1 MEYGST
7 MLRML
12 APIFW
17 RDAISETARSLL
29 AALSFGVLVGLVFLA
44 PQPAPA
50 ESLGS
55 PGPDHE
61 RLNPLIGEWTTVI
74 KHWKTAEDEPT
85 TLRGT
90 ARCRWVLGGRFVEER
105 AENETSKGG
114 LFQSVTY
121 LGYDRQTQLYDRFW
135 LTNTWTGMF
144 IERGRYDPDTNVI
157 QTQGSEIDPTS
168 GAVILTTSE
177 LKIESPNRHVFTSY
191 TTGTDGVRWKQLEI
205 LYSKK

>member
-1 MEYGST
+1 MEYGPT
-7 MLRML
+7 LPRMP
-12 APIFW
+12 AQTFW
-17 RDAISETARSLL
+17 RDAISKTARSLL
-29 AALSFGVLVGLVFLA
+29 AALAFGVLVGLVFLA
-44 PQPAPA
+44 PQPAIA

-61 RLNPLIGEWTTVI
+61 RLNQLIGEWTTFI

-90 ARCRWVLGGRFVEER
+90 ARCQWVLGGRFVEEH
-105 AENETSKGG
+105 AENETSNGG
-114 LFQSVTY
+114 RFQSVTY
-121 LGYDRQTQLYDRFW
+121 LGYDRQTKLYDRFW

-157 QTQGSEIDPTS
+157 QTQGSEIDPS

-177 LKIESPNRHVFTSY
+177 LKIDSPNRHVFTSY
-191 TTGTDGVRWKQLEI
+191 TIGTDGVRWKQLEI